1 MLLAAALLVIGL
13 VLLVYGADRLVFS
26 AAILCRSLGI
36 PPLIIGMTIVGIGT
50 SLPELIVSFTAA
62 THGQMDMAV
71 GTAMGSNITNILLI
85 LGGAALLHPLTVHS
99 NLVRRELP
107 LMLLV
112 TLLGGIILCDHL
124 LSRGDG
130 VALIVFALL
139 YLLFIIRIARRAERD
154 NSDTLTR
161 EQLAELPRDDSG
173 NTVAFLWLAVA
184 LIILPMSTRM
194 VIDNA
199 TVIADYFGVSELVI
213 GLTIISVG
221 TSLPE
226 LATVIAGALKGEDDI
241 AVGNLIGSNIY
252 NLAIVL
258 GLPALF
264 QPGEFDS
271 AAFERDYWI
280 MLGVSALF
288 MLICLQ
294 RSRRIGRRAGA
305 ILLAGFVAWVAMLYL
320 APFSLN
326 G

>member
-112 TLLGGIILCDHL
+112 TLLSGIILCDYQ
-124 LSRGDG
+124 LSRVDG
-130 VALIVFALL
+130 VALIAFALL

-241 AVGNLIGSNIY
+241 AIGNLIGSNIY

-258 GLPALF
+258 GLPALL
-264 QPGEFDS
+264 QPEEFDS
-271 AAFERDYWI
+271 AAFERDYWV

-305 ILLAGFVAWVAMLYL
+305 ILLTGFIAWVAVLYL
-320 APFSLN
+320 QPFSLN